1 MVMCGCHSNSN
12 GHDANCVCQQFT
24 TSTRPAGF
32 LQTCLLFLLL
42 EQPAHGYGL
51 LERLGEF
58 GLAEVDVGGTYRI
71 LNRLE
76 DNGFV
81 TSSWETGGSGPAR
94 KEYRVTPAGVELLHC
109 WAEAIRRNRRY
120 VDRFLARYQDMFSD

>member
-1 MVMCGCHSNSN
+1 M
-12 GHDANCVCQQFT
+12 
-24 TSTRPAGF
+24 
-32 LQTCLLFLLL
+32 
-42 EQPAHGYGL
+42 
-51 LERLGEF
+51 
-58 GLAEVDVGGTYRI
+58 YRI

-81 TSSWETGGSGPAR
+81 TSSWEQAVRTGP

-109 WAEAIRRNRRY
+109 WAEAIWRNRRY